1 LHFYSYLCSDKKE
14 KMNWYEQLP
23 PQCPPSDAIPCG
35 GAFYRIA
42 KGNPASDDDFFSQRK
57 LHPNKIFTGLGVDE
71 CIARSISL
79 FSEVNDATRRL
90 KLPKFR
96 SANVVEVVLLP
107 KDGVMK
113 KTFSD
118 SHYSWWRSTDF
129 EVSQAKMI
137 EL

>member
-1 LHFYSYLCSDKKE
+1 
-14 KMNWYEQLP
+14 MNWYEQLP
-23 PQCPPSDAIPCG
+23 PQCPPLDAVPCVG
-35 GAFYRIA
+35 TYYRIA
-42 KGNPASDDDFFSQRK
+42 KGNPDKVFS
-57 LHPNKIFTGLGVDE
+57 GLGVDE

-96 SANVVEVVLLP
+96 SANVVEITLQP
-107 KDGVMK
+107 KDGVIK

-129 EVSQAKMI
+129 EVSQAKTI

>member
-1 LHFYSYLCSDKKE
+1 
-14 KMNWYEQLP
+14 M
-23 PQCPPSDAIPCG
+23 
-35 GAFYRIA
+35 
-42 KGNPASDDDFFSQRK
+42 
-57 LHPNKIFTGLGVDE
+57 GVDE

-96 SANVVEVVLLP
+96 SANVVEVVLQP

>member
-1 LHFYSYLCSDKKE
+1 
-14 KMNWYEQLP
+14 MNWYEQLP
-23 PQCPPSDAIPCG
+23 PQCPPLDAVPCVG
-35 GAFYRIA
+35 TYYRIA
-42 KGNPASDDDFFSQRK
+42 KGNPATDNDFFSQRK
-57 LHPNKIFTGLGVDE
+57 LQPNKVFSGLGVDE
-71 CIARSISL
+71 CIARFISL

-96 SANVVEVVLLP
+96 SANVVEITLQP
-107 KDGVMK
+107 KDGVIK

-129 EVSQAKMI
+129 EVSQAKTI